1 MKAMTCCCPFGRFAR
16 RRVSSQKTCAKMQ
29 PLGDVIT
36 DSGLVRYHLLFQ
48 DDTILQDDLEAVRT
62 HPALGEIKE
71 KNPEDLAFYCNAY
84 NLWSMNLAAKRLEK
98 SDKRWKGN
106 VNLLERARFFKFAQI
121 VVAGKKTN
129 LYALENSVIR
139 KYEDP
144 RIHFAINC
152 SSMSCPPLP
161 NFLFSGQQLNE
172 QLETQTRRFIN
183 EAGGVKLNAEAK
195 TVELSSIFK
204 WYAAD
209 FNASTH
215 GSITA
220 FVNHYLQEGQIT
232 EEMKVSY
239 MAYDWSVNWAMRQ

>member
-1 MKAMTCCCPFGRFAR
+1 
-16 RRVSSQKTCAKMQ
+16 MQ

-48 DDTILQDDLEAVRT
+48 DDTVLQDNLEVIRNHAGV
-62 HPALGEIKE
+62 GEIKE
-71 KNPEDLAFYCNAY
+71 KNPEDLAMYCNAY
-84 NLWSMNLAAKRLEK
+84 NLWSMYLACKKLQR

-106 VNLLERARFFKFAQI
+106 VNLWERARFFKFSQI

-152 SSMSCPPLP
+152 SSTSCPPLP
-161 NFLFSGQQLNE
+161 NFLFSGQQLND
-172 QLETQTRRFIN
+172 QLEAQTRRFIN
-183 EAGGVKLNAEAK
+183 EAGGVKLNAEDK

-204 WYAAD
+204 WYTSD
-209 FNASTH
+209 FKASTH

-220 FVNHYLQEGQIT
+220 FVNHYLQDGQIT
-232 EEMKVSY
+232 EDMKITY
-239 MAYDWSVNWAMRQ
+239 MPYDWSVNWAMRE